1 MEEQAGCHLAPLLRA
16 DCHAPKARAPEG
28 SGTEPPGSALGPAI
42 LTGCF
47 SGWPIT
53 PWSAGLASGF
63 IARRHTPGAVDTS
76 RTVPHGRRGTLLGIT
91 LKERRK
97 RKGEERKKKKKKRA
111 EETMR
116 QLKVSLLASL
126 KKPSH
131 L

>member
-1 MEEQAGCHLAPLLRA
+1 MPLKPVPPREA
-16 DCHAPKARAPEG
+16 ARAHP
-28 SGTEPPGSALGPAI
+28 SGSALGPAI

-53 PWSAGLASGF
+53 PWRAGLASGF
-63 IARRHTPGAVDTS
+63 IAKRHTLSAVDTS
-76 RTVPHGRRGTLLGIT
+76 RTVSHGRRGTLLGIT

-97 RKGEERKKKKKKRA
+97 RKGEERKKKKKRA